1 MPPKDTFIGSGSKA
15 AVSSIQVSASKSSLP
30 DSGDSLAVN
39 IQLKVLL
46 SFQNL
51 QFQIASTN
59 CH

>member
-1 MPPKDTFIGSGSKA
+1 MPPKDTFIGSGSKS
-15 AVSSIQVSASKSSLP
+15 AVSSIQVSAGKSPLP
-30 DSGDSLAVN
+30 DSGDSLAVH